1 MKYSEDRI
9 KNVSLQIHDRLYLDN
24 DVDYTDE
31 DEALKVIKD
40 VMLGFFNMEDE
51 IDDAVSKK
59 IATLKRNVT
68 PGTPEWEILY
78 QKYFEEELNKRQ

>member
-9 KNVSLQIHDRLYLDN
+9 KNVALQIHDRLYLDN

-40 VMLGFFNMEDE
+40 AMLGFFHMEDE